1 LQEFRS
7 YRREMSARWVELDAI
22 RKLRARTRGP
32 VLNSVTPATPA
43 TPELLFHFFTASN
56 IVEVR
61 LLHL

>member
-32 VLNSVTPATPA
+32 VLNSVTPATP
-43 TPELLFHFFTASN
+43 ELLFHFFTARN